1 MSAHTPTALKADI
14 LELTLWARFGHCRS
28 GRHRALR
35 SPSRER
41 SMRLMEDQF
50 IRFPVGAEMELHPAT
65 LKLIDD
71 EGSAL
76 IGTQFVGW
84 LAPNRHR
91 ELSIAVLPDNNSRDS
106 LADERAGAVLTEGRI
121 RAIAGCNASEDNL
134 FDERLEGSRQ
144 TRDISFP
151 IGGK

>member
-1 MSAHTPTALKADI
+1 
-14 LELTLWARFGHCRS
+14 
-28 GRHRALR
+28 
-35 SPSRER
+35 
-41 SMRLMEDQF
+41 MEDQLV
-50 IRFPVGAEMELHPAT
+50 RFPVGAEMELHPAT
-65 LKLIDD
+65 LKLVDD

-84 LAPNRHR
+84 LAPKRHR
-91 ELSIAVLPDNNSRDS
+91 QSSVAVLPDNNSRDS
-106 LADERAGAVLTEGRI
+106 LADERASAVLPEGRI

-134 FDERLEGSRQ
+134 FDERLEGSRE